1 MVIYW
6 EGVAEGDIQD
16 GPFFQSQSGISS
28 GGDFLF
34 SVKAAFHQTNQYPL
48 PLHVIKEPFK

>member
-28 GGDFLF
+28 GWDFL
-34 SVKAAFHQTNQYPL
+34 SVSKWRF
-48 PLHVIKEPFK
+48 IKLTDIHFLRM